1 MSKPNK
7 VVPNAGAVP
16 SGTAA
21 DTGIDEQNADTAL
34 RKPLEDRGPGSVK
47 LSGPL
52 AARIPPERPKQGEG
66 SL

>member
-1 MSKPNK
+1 MSK
-7 VVPNAGAVP
+7 VIPNAGPVP

-21 DTGIDEQNADTAL
+21 DTGIDAQNADKAL

-52 AARIPPERPKQGEG
+52 SARIPPERAPQGEG
-66 SL
+66 HC